1 MLATWRQKLP
11 LAGVILTTL
20 VNSPIH
26 GQWRVG
32 LEVGAARFWGASR
45 DTGGE
50 DVSVVP
56 YRPTTYGLNLERQAG
71 KYAVGLQ
78 LHYAEASL
86 GAVGPGVQIVAEG
99 AFTIFSISPEAIVRL
114 ATLGP
119 GNQLRIHAGPLFEI
133 WDIVDQD
140 SRTRAGVQ
148 GSFSLDVPLGRRF
161 RAAVLAGGAVTSSP
175 YNEGELDLGGG
186 APTYELRALWRR
198 SFAVGLNY
206 EL

>member
-1 MLATWRQKLP
+1 MPATRLQNLP
-11 LAGVILTTL
+11 LALASVGILL
-20 VNSPIH
+20 GSPLQA
-26 GQWRVG
+26 QWRLGV
-32 LEVGAARFWGASR
+32 EVGAARFWGGSR
-45 DTGGE
+45 DTGGQ

-56 YRPTTYGLNLERQAG
+56 YRPTVYGLGLERQSA
-71 KYAVGLQ
+71 KYGVGLQ

-86 GAVGPGVQIVAEG
+86 GAVGPEVQVAAEG

-133 WDIVDQD
+133 WDIIDQG

-148 GSFSLDVPLGRRF
+148 GSVSLDVPLGRRF
-161 RAAVLAGGAVTSSP
+161 RASVLAGGAVTSSP
-175 YNEGELDLGGG
+175 YNEGELNLGGG
-186 APTYELRALWRR
+186 AAAYELRTLWRR

-206 EL
+206 GL